1 MPEPMRLYNFEV
13 TYGKTNH
20 ANALRYL
27 REALQH
33 AAAHSGGYEYDRFL
47 LKRTK
52 HALRQRRARTAVP
65 EGSSVKITRAV
76 VLTGEKPTQ
85 VARLAAGVKRDE
97 SGAIIVDDSD
107 DDEGGPRVSAV
118 TRTVVTQRAPVKTD
132 ESGALVIDDSD
143 DDTVTHARS
152 ILGSA
157 QRLGYRV
164 VDGAIII
171 EDDDEVP
178 LRVLN
183 ITPAGFKA
191 IKGAGGKTV
200 YVLEDA
206 GEAGGVQN
214 AGQAAEG
221 SSSAARDGTPLRLAR
236 RALGC
241 IFCYDPVHKLIFD
254 TGKLHVRYV
263 DQQARHG
270 PVHVV
275 CCKKLFNADAPIDK
289 TKCPICRKMM
299 QLSAPAYELND
310 FAAALAGDAMDI
322 DAAAG
327 AKSLTAEIE
336 ELNTAVKKRVR
347 GEDDGMDFFQQ
358 IEARG
363 QRRRRGYG
371 RH

>member
-1 MPEPMRLYNFEV
+1 RR
-13 TYGKTNH
+13 GKDGV
-20 ANALRYL
+20 RV
-27 REALQH
+27 
-33 AAAHSGGYEYDRFL
+33 G
-47 LKRTK
+47 
-52 HALRQRRARTAVP
+52 RR
-65 EGSSVKITRAV
+65 
-76 VLTGEKPTQ
+76 
-85 VARLAAGVKRDE
+85 
-97 SGAIIVDDSD
+97 
-107 DDEGGPRVSAV
+107 
-118 TRTVVTQRAPVKTD
+118 
-132 ESGALVIDDSD
+132 
-143 DDTVTHARS
+143 
-152 ILGSA
+152 
-157 QRLGYRV
+157 
-164 VDGAIII
+164 
-171 EDDDEVP
+171 
-178 LRVLN
+178 
-183 ITPAGFKA
+183 
-191 IKGAGGKTV
+191 
-200 YVLEDA
+200 

-241 IFCYDPVHKLIFD
+241 IFCYDPVHKLIFF
-254 TGKLHVRYV
+254 TCG
-263 DQQARHG
+263 HG

-347 GEDDGMDFFQQ
+347 GEDDGMDFFQR

-371 RH
+371 RHRLP